1 MENNLKNGS
10 CSWERILKK
19 RFLLLR
25 FLMFLVFLSTVV
37 LSAQEG
43 TRRISGSV
51 KTAKNE
57 PLPGVTVKVKESMS
71 GTNTDQAGNF
81 VLNVDATAR
90 TLVFSFI
97 GMSPMEVEIGNKDR
111 FDIVMEESAVKL
123 DEVVV
128 VGYGTLKKSD
138 VTGALTSINEK
149 TLSERPV
156 QNVVQALQGK
166 ASGIDVTTNIKP
178 GELPPIIIR
187 GNRSIQASNAPL
199 YVVDGIPLAIGNMS
213 DFNPNDIFSVE
224 ILKDA
229 SATAIYGSRGANGII
244 LITTKKGSA
253 GKININY
260 NATVSLDSYHNMTKW
275 MNGGEYVD
283 RWRLSLMNGRL
294 YNATTNTDLK
304 VPATLWYPDPF
315 LDNTKF
321 SLASDPVAQQSVWMG
336 YEWVDGV
343 LGGTP
348 VTRAT
353 TPEEQALGWP
363 AQVPVYNS
371 ANVRNYNWRNDALR
385 QGITQNHQISLSKG
399 DQFSHLYM
407 SLAYLGQVGVQKDQD
422 YKRFNVIVNGD
433 INPVK
438 WLSMG
443 TSINASRSIQNF
455 GIQGPNTSNT
465 GSKDLYSRATDQ
477 FPYALPKKADGTYIY
492 NPGGNLSL
500 WNPLIDIDQSIN
512 ERSIYAIYS
521 NMFGEVKFTPWLRY
535 RLNVGAQFRQYRS
548 GGWTGPLATSHLT
561 NKPNTAGYN
570 TTQNYAWVAENL
582 LYIDKTFADVHTIG
596 VTLLQS
602 TQKSRQEGINISA
615 SSMIYDISKWYD
627 IASNLVG
634 KPDNYGTSYT
644 ENSLMSY
651 MARVNYT
658 LMNKYLLTASGRWDG
673 ASVLAP
679 GHKWEFFPSF
689 ALAWKMQ
696 EESFMKGFTW
706 LNEFKL
712 RFGYGI
718 TGNSSVSP
726 YSTSGPLSKN
736 PYVFGST
743 AAVGYLPQI
752 VPNPLLTWEKTAQSN
767 LGLDFGFLKRRITG
781 TIELYQSNTSDLL
794 LDKTLPAVSGFVSK
808 VQNIG
813 KTRNRGIEITL
824 STVNMR
830 KGDFTW
836 STDLNFYANKE
847 EIQELLSKDA
857 NGKPL
862 DILANRWFIGYPIQV
877 YYNYQKAGI
886 WQNTPEDLA
895 EMAKFNANGHKF
907 YPGTIKVV
915 DQLTVDSDG
924 DGIKDATD
932 YKITGDDMVILGTNR
947 PKWTGGVT
955 NTFNYKDFE
964 FSFFVYARI
973 GQMYFGGYP
982 NSYGGVNPNGRVEN
996 NMWSWDNPGGYWPMP
1011 NSGTVENFTPAM
1023 NYNDGSYVSVRN
1035 ISLSYS
1041 LPAKWL
1047 KKLTMN
1053 NLQLSCQVVNPFM
1066 FGGDLVK
1073 WGINPED
1080 NTNWDVVSSNGGPL
1094 GGMNNNTI
1102 LVQSIVFGIKAGF

>member
-1 MENNLKNGS
+1 MKF
-10 CSWERILKK
+10 IVA
-19 RFLLLR
+19 LL
-25 FLMFLVFLSTVV
+25 FLSTMIGT
-37 LSAQEG
+37 AQEG
-43 TRRISGSV
+43 TRRISGTI
-51 KTAKNE
+51 KATNNQ
-57 PLPGVTVKVKESMS
+57 PLPGVTVKVKESTI
-71 GTNTDQAGNF
+71 GTSTDQAGNYI
-81 VLNVDATAR
+81 LNIDASAK

-97 GMSPMEVEIGNKDR
+97 GMSTKEVVIGNQTRIDV
-111 FDIVMEESAVKL
+111 VMEESTVGL
-123 DEVVV
+123 EEVVV

-138 VTGALTSINEK
+138 VTGALTTVSEK
-149 TLSERPV
+149 TLRERPV
-156 QNVVQALQGK
+156 QNVIQALQGK
-166 ASGIDVTTNIKP
+166 ATGIDVTSNIKP

-187 GNRSIQASNAPL
+187 GNRSIQASNTPL
-199 YVVDGIPLAIGNMS
+199 YVVDGIPLAIGNMT
-213 DFNPNDIFSVE
+213 DFNPNDINSVE

-229 SATAIYGSRGANGII
+229 SATAIYGSRGANGVI
-244 LITTKKGSA
+244 LITTKQGAS

-260 NATVSLDSYHNMTKW
+260 NTTVSLDSYHSLTHW
-275 MNGGEYVD
+275 MNGGEYID
-283 RWRLSLMNGRL
+283 RWRLGLMNGRQ
-294 YNATTNTDLK
+294 YNTTTNTDLNK
-304 VPATLWYPDPF
+304 PATLWYPDPT
-315 LDNTKF
+315 LDLTKF
-321 SLASDPVAQQSVWMG
+321 GSLASDPVAKESVLMG

-343 LGGTP
+343 IGGTV

-353 TPEEQALGWP
+353 TTDEQALGWP

-371 ANVRNYNWRNDALR
+371 ANIRNYDWRKDALR
-385 QGITQNHQISLSKG
+385 QGVTQNHQISLSKG
-399 DQFSHLYM
+399 DEFSHLYM
-407 SLAYLGQVGVQKDQD
+407 SLAYLNQVGVQKDQG
-422 YKRFNVIVNGD
+422 YKRYNIIMNGD
-433 INPVK
+433 ITPIK
-438 WLSMG
+438 WLTMG
-443 TSINASRSIQNF
+443 TSINGSYSLQNF

-465 GSKDLYSRATDQ
+465 GSKDLYSRANDQ
-477 FPYALPKKADGTYIY
+477 FPYALPKNPDGTYIY

-512 ERSIYAIYS
+512 QRSIYAIYS
-521 NMFGEVKFTPWLRY
+521 NLFGEIKFTPWLKY
-535 RLNVGAQFRQYRS
+535 RLNFGAQFRQYRS
-548 GGWTGPLATSHLT
+548 GAWTGPNATSHLT
-561 NKPNTAGYN
+561 NKPNTASYS
-570 TTQNYAWVAENL
+570 TTQNFAWVAENL
-582 LYIDKTFADVHTIG
+582 LYFDKTFADVHTLG

-602 TQKSRQEGINISA
+602 AQRSHQEGINISA

-634 KPDNYGTSYT
+634 KPDGYGTSYT

-651 MARVNYT
+651 MARLNYT

-679 GHKWEFFPSF
+679 GHKWDFFPSF

-696 EESFMKGFTW
+696 EETFLKDFSW

-736 PYVFGST
+736 PYVFGAT
-743 AAVGYLPQI
+743 AAIGYLPQI
-752 VPNPLLTWEKTAQSN
+752 VANSELSWEKTAQSN
-767 LGLDFGFLKRRITG
+767 LGLDFAFLKNRVSG

-813 KTRNRGIEITL
+813 KTRNKGIEISL
-824 STVNMR
+824 STVNIQ
-830 KGDFTW
+830 KGNFRW

-847 EIQELLSKDA
+847 EIVELLSKDA

-877 YYNYQKAGI
+877 YYNYQNAGI

-915 DQLTVDSDG
+915 DQLTVDTDG
-924 DGIKDATD
+924 DGVKDAGD
-932 YKITGDDMVILGTNR
+932 YKITGDDQVILGTNR
-947 PKWTGGVT
+947 PKWTGGIT
-955 NTFNYKDFE
+955 NTVSYKEFE

-982 NSYGGVNPNGRVEN
+982 NSYGGIYPNGRVEN
-996 NMWSWDNPGGYWPMP
+996 NVWSWDNPNGYWPMP
-1011 NSGTVENFTPAM
+1011 NTGSVEINSPSM
-1023 NYNDGSYVSVRN
+1023 NYNDGSYVAVRN
-1035 ISLSYS
+1035 ISLSYT

-1047 KKLTMN
+1047 KAITLKS
-1053 NLQLSCQVVNPFM
+1053 LQLSFQIVNPFM

-1080 NTNWDVVSSNGGPL
+1080 NTNWDVVSSNLAPL

-1102 LVQSIVFGIKAGF
+1102 LVQSFVFGLKAGF